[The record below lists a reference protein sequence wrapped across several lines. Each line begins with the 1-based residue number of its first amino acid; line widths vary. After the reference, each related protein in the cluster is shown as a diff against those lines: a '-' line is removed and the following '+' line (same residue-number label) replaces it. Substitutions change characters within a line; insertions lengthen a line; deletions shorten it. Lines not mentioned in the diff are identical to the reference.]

1 MTEHIQ
7 QCYWRKNT
15 KEGGIRMAE
24 ILVLI
29 ARIILIIAGGMNAI
43 DATMKVA
50 KESGMEFDTLW
61 RFLPNKWK

>member
-1 MTEHIQ
+1 
-7 QCYWRKNT
+7 
-15 KEGGIRMAE
+15 MAE

-50 KESGMEFDTLW
+50 RDGKIDFDTLW
-61 RFLPNKWK
+61 DFLPNKWK